1 MFIAEIGI
9 NHNGDIDKA
18 EELIVMAKKARA
30 DVVKFQKRNPDKC
43 VPELQKEEVKKTP
56 WGDMTYL
63 EYKKRLEFGK
73 EEYDRI
79 DRVCKLLGI
88 KWTASVW
95 DEDSYDFIR
104 GYNPEFIKIPSA
116 MITNR
121 KLWDKSKA
129 DDTPIIMSIG
139 MSTRLEVDR
148 AVEEFEKNLDGIM
161 QCNSSYP
168 AKDNE
173 LNLGV
178 IQSLKRMYPHYKI
191 GYSGHE
197 IGIGASLMAKVL
209 GADIIERHVTLNRN
223 DWGSDQKCSLEY
235 KELKQLI
242 SDIKMVNT
250 WKGKSKIVC
259 YPDEVKIKN
268 KLRI

>member
-18 EELIVMAKKARA
+18 EDLIVMAKKAGA

-43 VPELQKEEVKKTP
+43 VPELQKDKIKKTP
-56 WGDMTYL
+56 WGEMTYL
-63 EYKKRLEFGK
+63 EYKKKIEFGK
-73 EEYDRI
+73 REYDRI
-79 DRVCKLLGI
+79 DKLCKIIGI

-104 GYNPEFIKIPSA
+104 EYNPEFIKIPSA
-116 MITNR
+116 MITSR

-139 MSTRLEVDR
+139 MSTKPEVDR
-148 AVEEFEKNLDGIM
+148 AVDEFEKNLEGIL

-178 IQSLKRMYPHYKI
+178 IQKLKRMYPHYKI

-197 IGIGASLMAKVL
+197 VGIGASLMAKVL
-209 GADIIERHVTLNRN
+209 GAEIIERHVTL
-223 DWGSDQKCSLEY
+223 DKYMWGSDQKCSLGY
-235 KELKQLI
+235 TELKRLI
-242 SDIKMVNT
+242 SDINKVGI
-250 WKGKSKIVC
+250 WKGKDKIIC
-259 YPDEVKIKN
+259 YSDEVKVKK